1 VSTSLAYAVALG
13 EMVPEYVRLRAMHP
27 LVPARR
33 IVEFIKH
40 PYGTNFEQF
49 ICRHEWVISEET
61 DRSYCCYCGA
71 DGDA

>member
-1 VSTSLAYAVALG
+1 MSALAIAIAVG
-13 EMVPEYVRLRAMHP
+13 EMAPEYARLRATHP

-33 IVEFIKH
+33 VVEYIKY
-40 PYGTNFEQF
+40 PDGTKFDQF
-49 ICRHEWVISEET
+49 ICRHEFVISEET